1 MGEDEKR
8 QAPRHLINYE
18 FSSADEFIREYA
30 MNVSLGGCFIR
41 TADIV
46 PIGTE
51 VALKFTVILDD
62 FETIEG
68 IGEVVRVVQPGGGE
82 PAGVGVVFT
91 SLTDDSRNVLVR
103 LFLREGK
110 GHPQ

>member
-1 MGEDEKR
+1 MGEKR
-8 QAPRHLINYE
+8 LAPRHQINHE

-30 MNVSLGGCFIR
+30 MNLSLGGCFIR
-41 TADIV
+41 TAEVV

-68 IGEVVRVVQPGGGE
+68 AGEVVLVVAPGGDE
-82 PAGVGVVFT
+82 QAGVGVVFT

-103 LFLREGK
+103 LFLRKGK
-110 GHPQ
+110 KETSG